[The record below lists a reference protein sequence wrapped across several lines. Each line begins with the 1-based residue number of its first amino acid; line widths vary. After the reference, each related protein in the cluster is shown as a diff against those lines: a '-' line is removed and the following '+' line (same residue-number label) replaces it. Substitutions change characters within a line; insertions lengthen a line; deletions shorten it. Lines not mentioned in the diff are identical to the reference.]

1 MVLRESIAREVSD
14 RYAEE
19 RKVAGF
25 TRRLVIWF
33 CIQNEVRAELN
44 RRLPPQALYFGR
56 QAQ

>member
-33 CIQNEVRAELN
+33 RIQKKVRAELN